1 MDNVK
6 DRNIP
11 PLSMNLRQKKRSI
24 AITWFILVLFTCIL
38 IEFFYFV
45 LLYGAKTSTDIA
57 LTVPT
62 AILGVFSV
70 LTIGFR
76 TFKLLQK
83 SSNCRP
89 VDGKWWAVR

>member
-1 MDNVK
+1 MDNAV
-6 DRNIP
+6 DRHHP
-11 PLSMNLRQKKRSI
+11 PLSYDLREKKRSI
-24 AITWFILVLFTCIL
+24 AITWFILILFTSIL

-45 LLYGAKTSTDIA
+45 LRYGAKTSTDLA

-62 AILGVFSV
+62 AILGVFSI

-76 TFKLLQK
+76 TFKLLRK
-83 SSNCRP
+83 NSDCRP